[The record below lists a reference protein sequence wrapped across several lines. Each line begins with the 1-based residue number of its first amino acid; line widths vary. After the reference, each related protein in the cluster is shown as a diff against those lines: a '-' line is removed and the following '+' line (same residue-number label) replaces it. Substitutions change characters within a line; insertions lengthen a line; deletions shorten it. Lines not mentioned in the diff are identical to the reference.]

1 MHSYSV
7 CWEQQAGVQEG
18 RLCGCTCWPLGPGRV
33 RPGSWGRGNPLPFNE
48 QEQSGMGEAWVAGG
62 LVGWAPGRQ
71 SPGEL
76 VVTAL

>member
-1 MHSYSV
+1 M
-7 CWEQQAGVQEG
+7 
-18 RLCGCTCWPLGPGRV
+18 

-48 QEQSGMGEAWVAGG
+48 QEQSGMGEARVEGG